1 MIVVV
6 YTSVSLFDV
15 AAANHPAYTFPAYV
29 DMDMIAVHIFAVI
42 EVRGIELRN
51 TILQFFSL
59 AQIFAISHG

>member
-1 MIVVV
+1 
-6 YTSVSLFDV
+6 
-15 AAANHPAYTFPAYV
+15 
-29 DMDMIAVHIFAVI
+29 MDMIAVHIFAVI